1 MIKNLPSSA
10 GDVVSI
16 PDRGTRILHATG
28 QLQKP
33 AHRNKDQS
41 QPQKKKRKKH
51 SSHDEKLYYCNHI
64 NLGAY
69 RSICIPE
76 CILLNST

>member
-16 PDRGTRILHATG
+16 PDRGTRILHAMG

-33 AHRNKDQS
+33 AHRNEDQS
-41 QPQKKKRKKH
+41 QLPTKKK
-51 SSHDEKLYYCNHI
+51 E
-64 NLGAY
+64 
-69 RSICIPE
+69 E
-76 CILLNST
+76 T

>member
-16 PDRGTRILHATG
+16 PDRGTRILHAMG

-41 QPQKKKRKKH
+41 QPQKKKKGRNIAVMMK
-51 SSHDEKLYYCNHI
+51 SYTTVT
-64 NLGAY
+64 
-69 RSICIPE
+69 
-76 CILLNST
+76 ILT